1 MNDFDDS
8 GALILCVEDERDLRG
23 DIIEELEAA
32 GYRTIGAGD
41 GHAALKM
48 LETHKPD
55 LVLCDITMPGLD
67 GFGVMREVR
76 NKRPDMADVPFLF
89 LTALAGRADV
99 IQGKAAGADDYL
111 VKPIDYDILLA
122 TVRAR
127 LAQVHRIRRNIDAE
141 ITETRRELA
150 AAVLERSEHAVALV
164 ASTLDRMAAGF
175 VLADPNLAIVQTN
188 STAAEILEEADG
200 VSQRG
205 GKLAGVSAQTLRRT
219 FAEVIENGRPGQA
232 LALERPYRRPLL
244 AQISLFSKDDPA
256 RLALVLLDPDR
267 QPRLSSEV
275 AIKMYGLTPTE
286 AKLAIALAGGKR
298 TDELAEDF
306 SIAATTI
313 SFHLQNLFRK
323 TQTTRQSD
331 LVALMLRS
339 ALPVEAGQP
348 A

>member
-8 GALILCVEDERDLRG
+8 GALILCVEDETDLRC
-23 DIIEELEAA
+23 DIIEELQAA
-32 GYRTIGAGD
+32 GYRTIEAG
-41 GHAALKM
+41 GGRAALAL
-48 LETHKPD
+48 LEEHRPD
-55 LVLCDITMPGLD
+55 LVLCDVTMPGLD

-76 NKRPDMADVPFLF
+76 TKRPDMADVPFLF
-89 LTALAGRADV
+89 LTALAGRADI
-99 IQGKAAGADDYL
+99 IQGKTAGADDYL

-141 ITETRRELA
+141 IAETRRELA
-150 AAVLERSEHAVALV
+150 AAVLDSSWEAVALV

-175 VLADPNLAIVQTN
+175 VLADASLEVVQAN
-188 STAAEILEEADG
+188 GTASEIMVEADG
-200 VSQRG
+200 IGLRG
-205 GKLAGVSAQTLRRT
+205 GKIAGVSAQTLRRI
-219 FAEVIENGRPGQA
+219 FAEIIQSNGKGQA

-244 AQISLFSKDDPA
+244 CQISLFSKDPA
-256 RLALVLLDPDR
+256 RLALLLLDPDR
-267 QPRLSSEV
+267 QPRLSSDV

-298 TDELAEDF
+298 TDEIAEDF

-339 ALPVEAGQP
+339 ALPVEA